1 MGMLPIVEGRLVSI
15 NLTIIDKNGKLVPEK
30 MTGTLHGWF
39 MQEKKPCA
47 LIELEDGSMR
57 FVPYNNVTCLNP
69 CNLSADKFINDFLTE
84 VTNQ

>member
-1 MGMLPIVEGRLVSI
+1 MSMLPLVEGRLVQIS
-15 NLTIIDKNGKLVPEK
+15 LTIAKNGELVSEK
-30 MTGTLHGWF
+30 RTGTLHGWF

-57 FVPYNNVTCLNP
+57 FVPYNNVTCINP
-69 CNLSADKFINDFLTE
+69 CNLADNKFIYDFITE